1 MQVIAVSLCVVAI
14 AACAGPIAL
23 GEGRVTGI
31 VGGWPAH
38 PQGGDIAPEPSK
50 VVLFVPESGGP
61 TQSATSGSDG
71 HYFIDL
77 TPGQYEVRLS
87 GFQPVGL
94 LYGRDPKTYGQWPH
108 VTVTEGTESK
118 LDLIYDTGIR

>member
-1 MQVIAVSLCVVAI
+1 MRVIAVSLGVVAI
-14 AACAGPIAL
+14 AACAGPVEL
-23 GEGRVTGI
+23 GHGRVSGM

-38 PQGGDIAPEPSK
+38 PLGGDIAPEPNK

-71 HYFIDL
+71 HYVIDL
-77 TPGQYEVRLS
+77 TPGAYEVRLS
-87 GFQPVGL
+87 GFQPAGL

-108 VTVTEGTESK
+108 VTVADGTEVK